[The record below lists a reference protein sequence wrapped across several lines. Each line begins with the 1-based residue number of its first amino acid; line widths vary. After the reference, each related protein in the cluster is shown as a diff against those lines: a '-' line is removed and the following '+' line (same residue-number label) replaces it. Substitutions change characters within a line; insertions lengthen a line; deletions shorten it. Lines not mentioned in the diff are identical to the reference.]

1 MKSKKALKKLNKVE
15 SLLSRVIDS
24 CPASARGLRELLDSA
39 KASVG
44 RAMEVVNARV
54 AQAARK
60 PPARST
66 ESRPGLSA
74 EGRKRISL
82 AAKKRW
88 AVAKRKGVH
97 AVTGRR
103 LNRTA

>member
-1 MKSKKALKKLNKVE
+1 MKSKKALKRLNKVE

-66 ESRPGLSA
+66 EFRQGPQRRGPKEDFACCEEAMGGSKAQESSRRDQP
-74 EGRKRISL
+74 
-82 AAKKRW
+82 
-88 AVAKRKGVH
+88 AVE
-97 AVTGRR
+97 
-103 LNRTA
+103 

>member
-1 MKSKKALKKLNKVE
+1 MKSKKALKRLNKVE

-60 PPARST
+60 PPARSP
-66 ESRPGLSA
+66 ESRQDSA
-74 EGRKRISL
+74 QRAERGFRLLRRSDGR
-82 AAKKRW
+82 
-88 AVAKRKGVH
+88 
-97 AVTGRR
+97 
-103 LNRTA
+103 